1 MRGEEGEGDVRE
13 ESQVLSFCHVFFCPP
28 GGRQVQKVW
37 SPSPERTADTLEL
50 NLTSINVFNSS
61 CENSLKLPLK

>member
-1 MRGEEGEGDVRE
+1 MEKRGRATCVERVEFY
-13 ESQVLSFCHVFFCPP
+13 LFFMFFFCPP

-37 SPSPERTADTLEL
+37 SPSPERTVDTLEL